1 MPVPAVPRT
10 AYQLPSLPALPWL
23 SPRFPTL
30 GGADCPPQGDLR
42 LGQMEGV
49 LRTYLSL
56 LHRAELTHAQLLS
69 EPPSLTGIDKMEPII
84 QGHLPHKANEGAA

>member
-1 MPVPAVPRT
+1 
-10 AYQLPSLPALPWL
+10 
-23 SPRFPTL
+23 
-30 GGADCPPQGDLR
+30 
-42 LGQMEGV
+42 MEGV